1 MVYAWSFIVIQR
13 EKAYEKLQE
22 KTLKEEKEKAIEKV
36 ESLKRQHR
44 LEVTKILTTFWSI
57 FLTCTTQLVLFLTL
71 RYMHLTR
78 WWKNMKKARLSML

>member
-1 MVYAWSFIVIQR
+1 MIQR

-44 LEVTKILTTFWSI
+44 LEVTKILTI
-57 FLTCTTQLVLFLTL
+57 F
-71 RYMHLTR
+71 
-78 WWKNMKKARLSML
+78 